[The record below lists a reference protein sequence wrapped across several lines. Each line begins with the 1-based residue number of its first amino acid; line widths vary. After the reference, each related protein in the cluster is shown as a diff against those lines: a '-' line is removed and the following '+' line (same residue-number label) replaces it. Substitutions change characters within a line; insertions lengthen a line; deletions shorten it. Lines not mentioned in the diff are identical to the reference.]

1 MIPNSTGSSLRQPKK
16 PNNPPNSTVRRGRR
30 FGGRQRNA
38 AGSFSFHLQEMA
50 KNNEVSDILFQNS
63 EEKASRKNVRL
74 LIILTSLSAHKID
87 QKCFS

>member
-1 MIPNSTGSSLRQPKK
+1 MCDYTGLVSFLPHHFLICPAFIVSRMIPNSTGSSLRQPKK

-50 KNNEVSDILFQNS
+50 KNNEQNIKNDIVDN
-63 EEKASRKNVRL
+63 
-74 LIILTSLSAHKID
+74 
-87 QKCFS
+87 

>member
-1 MIPNSTGSSLRQPKK
+1 MQMTGSEPICVLGIIFYIFIFFNSLGMIPNSTGSNFRQPKK

-50 KNNEVSDILFQNS
+50 KNNETRCIF
-63 EEKASRKNVRL
+63 
-74 LIILTSLSAHKID
+74 
-87 QKCFS
+87 